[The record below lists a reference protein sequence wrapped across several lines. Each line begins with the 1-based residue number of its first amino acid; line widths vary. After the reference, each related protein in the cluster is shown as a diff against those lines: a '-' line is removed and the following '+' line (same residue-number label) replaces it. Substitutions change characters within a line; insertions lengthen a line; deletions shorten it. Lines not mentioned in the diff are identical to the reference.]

1 MRATF
6 RATRRSCFTSISK
19 AGDITVLRPFCTHA
33 SIMRDAGVQRN
44 PFFLSF
50 RARCFMS
57 NIENS
62 PSTSHLITSHHRLFA
77 RVRARTQRVIRESE
91 ACWIIACSSC
101 LAVHSFIHSFIHTSR
116 RHSPWSFSCTVHT
129 PIHVRSPSSNLD
141 PRQVHIPLPVR
152 LYIGIP
158 VGLSRAGGN
167 EEMGGYSMKCMW
179 KRVLCN
185 GAQHGGCVHL
195 SLGSL
200 WMRCL
205 GVSIGIKSE
214 ALEMVVGGDVW
225 GRGIGGCWVDARPRL
240 MMCTLGCVFVASA
253 SC

>member
-44 PFFLSF
+44 PFLSLF
-50 RARCFMS
+50 ARLVRARGVSCQILKIPL
-57 NIENS
+57 NI
-62 PSTSHLITSHHRLFA
+62 PSHHRLFA
-77 RVRARTQRVIRESE
+77 RFRARTQRVIRESD
-91 ACWIIACSSC
+91 ARSRIACSTC
-101 LAVHSFIHSFIHTSR
+101 LAIHSTSSTNPRKQHVATPLTLVLQLYSTHPHLCPFSIVEPGSSSGTYASPRAPICRHTA
-116 RHSPWSFSCTVHT
+116 
-129 PIHVRSPSSNLD
+129 
-141 PRQVHIPLPVR
+141 
-152 LYIGIP
+152 
-158 VGLSRAGGN
+158 GLSRAGGN
-167 EEMGGYSMKCMW
+167 EEMGGYSMKS
-179 KRVLCN
+179 R
-185 GAQHGGCVHL
+185 GCVHL

-200 WMRCL
+200 WMGCL

-240 MMCTLGCVFVASA
+240 VMCTLGCVFVASA

>member
-33 SIMRDAGVQRN
+33 SILRDAGVQRN

-50 RARCFMS
+50 RATRSRARCF
-57 NIENS
+57 I
-62 PSTSHLITSHHRLFA
+62 LFA
-77 RVRARTQRVIRESE
+77 RFRARTQRVIRESD
-91 ACWIIACSSC
+91 ARSRIACSTC
-101 LAVHSFIHSFIHTSR
+101 LAIHSTSSTNPRKQHVATPLTLVLQLYSTHPHPCPFSIVEPGSSSGTYASPRAPICRHTA
-116 RHSPWSFSCTVHT
+116 
-129 PIHVRSPSSNLD
+129 
-141 PRQVHIPLPVR
+141 
-152 LYIGIP
+152 
-158 VGLSRAGGN
+158 GLSRAGGN
-167 EEMGGYSMKCMW
+167 EKMGGYSMKS
-179 KRVLCN
+179 R
-185 GAQHGGCVHL
+185 GCVHL

-200 WMRCL
+200 WMGCL

-214 ALEMVVGGDVW
+214 ALEMVVWKVRRMVGVHEGW
-225 GRGIGGCWVDARPRL
+225 SCFGRGTGGCWVDARPRL

>member
-50 RARCFMS
+50 RARCF
-57 NIENS
+57 I
-62 PSTSHLITSHHRLFA
+62 LFA
-77 RVRARTQRVIRESE
+77 RFRARTQRVIRESD
-91 ACWIIACSSC
+91 ARSRIACSTC
-101 LAVHSFIHSFIHTSR
+101 LAIHSTS
-116 RHSPWSFSCTVHT
+116 SMNPLHT

>member
-6 RATRRSCFTSISK
+6 CATRRSCFTSISK

-33 SIMRDAGVQRN
+33 SILRDAGVQRN
-44 PFFLSF
+44 PFFSLF
-50 RARCFMS
+50 ARLVRARGVSCQILKIPL
-57 NIENS
+57 NI
-62 PSTSHLITSHHRLFA
+62 PSHHRLFA
-77 RVRARTQRVIRESE
+77 RFRARTQRVIRD
-91 ACWIIACSSC
+91 
-101 LAVHSFIHSFIHTSR
+101 TSR
-116 RHSPWSFSCTVHT
+116 RHSLWSFSCTVHT

>member
-33 SIMRDAGVQRN
+33 SILRDAGVQRN
-44 PFFLSF
+44 PSFLSF
-50 RARCFMS
+50 RARCF
-57 NIENS
+57 I
-62 PSTSHLITSHHRLFA
+62 LFA

-91 ACWIIACSSC
+91 ACSIIACSTC
-101 LAVHSFIHSFIHTSR
+101 LAVHSFIHSFIYSTSYVN
-116 RHSPWSFSCTVHT
+116 TLHT

-167 EEMGGYSMKCMW
+167 EEMGGYSMKCLW

-214 ALEMVVGGDVW
+214 ALEMVVWKVRRMVGVHEGW
-225 GRGIGGCWVDARPRL
+225 SCFGRGTGGCWVDARPRL

>member
-33 SIMRDAGVQRN
+33 SILRDAGVQRN

-50 RARCFMS
+50 RATRS
-57 NIENS
+57 
-62 PSTSHLITSHHRLFA
+62 
-77 RVRARTQRVIRESE
+77 RARPMRAREL
-91 ACWIIACSSC
+91 
-101 LAVHSFIHSFIHTSR
+101 LAQHVWPFIPHHLRIPVNSTSR

-129 PIHVRSPSSNLD
+129 PIYVRSPSSNLG
-141 PRQVHIPLPVR
+141 PRQVHMPLPVR
-152 LYIGIP
+152 LYVGIP
-158 VGLSRAGGN
+158 QGCRGLA
-167 EEMGGYSMKCMW
+167 EM
-179 KRVLCN
+179 KRWV
-185 GAQHGGCVHL
+185 ARGCVHL

-200 WMRCL
+200 WMGCL

-240 MMCTLGCVFVASA
+240 VMCTLGCVFVASA

>member
-50 RARCFMS
+50 RARCF
-57 NIENS
+57 I
-62 PSTSHLITSHHRLFA
+62 
-77 RVRARTQRVIRESE
+77 
-91 ACWIIACSSC
+91 
-101 LAVHSFIHSFIHTSR
+101 TSR

-129 PIHVRSPSSNLD
+129 PIHVRSPSSNLG
-141 PRQVHIPLPVR
+141 PRQVHMPLPVR
-152 LYIGIP
+152 LYVGIP
-158 VGLSRAGGN
+158 QGCRGLV
-167 EEMGGYSMKCMW
+167 EMRRW
-179 KRVLCN
+179 VAR
-185 GAQHGGCVHL
+185 GCVHL

-200 WMRCL
+200 WMGCL

-214 ALEMVVGGDVW
+214 ALEMVVWKVRRMVGVHEGW
-225 GRGIGGCWVDARPRL
+225 SCFGRGTGGCWVDARPRL

>member
-44 PFFLSF
+44 PFLSLF
-50 RARCFMS
+50 ARLVRARGVSCQILKIPL
-57 NIENS
+57 NI
-62 PSTSHLITSHHRLFA
+62 PSHHRLFA
-77 RVRARTQRVIRESE
+77 RVRARTQRVIRD
-91 ACWIIACSSC
+91 
-101 LAVHSFIHSFIHTSR
+101 TSR

-185 GAQHGGCVHL
+185 GAQHGGV
-195 SLGSL
+195 
-200 WMRCL
+200 CL

-214 ALEMVVGGDVW
+214 ALEMVVWKVRRMVGVHEGW
-225 GRGIGGCWVDARPRL
+225 SCFGRGTGGCWVDARPRL